1 MNLEIELEN
10 EIRRQLQEGIKL
22 ARNGDKAEAAE
33 IFSRILSANP
43 DHEDG
48 LVWLAA
54 VTEDRAEAVRCLKR
68 ALALNPNNRRAQAGL
83 EWAER
88 RLEAGGES
96 AEAPPPP
103 TPRTIASTPDSAA
116 PGQIIPF
123 QHPRASLRQP
133 KGSDS
138 EITSAP
144 QPAIN
149 PKLETRNSKLE
160 TINQPPPYKKSRL
173 PNLASKF
180 VLPPEALPQKPS
192 RSGEEK
198 PSKKRFGRRQASR
211 SGESSVID
219 ATLPKIAVTVSD
231 RVRLGV
237 QGYRQP
243 GTINIT
249 WPLLLFMVALALALL
264 TFLLSAFAP
273 LLGVLALLVAMSG
286 IILFD
291 RAEF

>member
-1 MNLEIELEN
+1 
-10 EIRRQLQEGIKL
+10 
-22 ARNGDKAEAAE
+22 
-33 IFSRILSANP
+33 
-43 DHEDG
+43 
-48 LVWLAA
+48 
-54 VTEDRAEAVRCLKR
+54 
-68 ALALNPNNRRAQAGL
+68 
-83 EWAER
+83 
-88 RLEAGGES
+88 
-96 AEAPPPP
+96 
-103 TPRTIASTPDSAA
+103 
-116 PGQIIPF
+116 
-123 QHPRASLRQP
+123 
-133 KGSDS
+133 
-138 EITSAP
+138 
-144 QPAIN
+144 
-149 PKLETRNSKLE
+149 
-160 TINQPPPYKKSRL
+160 L

-211 SGESSVID
+211 AGESSVID
-219 ATLPKIAVTVSD
+219 ATFPKIAVTVSD

-273 LLGVLALLVAMSG
+273 LLGVLALLVAVSG
-286 IILFD
+286 VILFD